1 MVFTQGIFMAIKELD
16 IGIDVINK
24 TASLAKLKVADS
36 EIEEVQKK
44 LKKILNLCQ
53 VMNECDTNS
62 VSLVD
67 SQVTLVSQLRNDQ
80 IDRSDITSHLNENF
94 EQFNGERS
102 LFEVPKVI
110 EE

>member
-1 MVFTQGIFMAIKELD
+1 MAIKELD

-36 EIEEVQKK
+36 EIEQVQKK
-44 LKKILNLCQ
+44 IKKILNLCQ

-62 VSLVD
+62 VGLVD
-67 SQVTLVSQLRNDQ
+67 SQVTLISQLREDET
-80 IDRSDITSHLNENF
+80 DRSDITTHLSENY
-94 EQFNGERS
+94 EQFNAERS

>member
-1 MVFTQGIFMAIKELD
+1 MAIKEID

-24 TASLAKLKVADS
+24 TALLAKLKVADS
-36 EIEEVQKK
+36 EIEQVQNK

-62 VSLVD
+62 VGLVD
-67 SQVTLVSQLRNDQ
+67 SQVTLISQLRQDQ
-80 IDRSDITSHLNENF
+80 VDKTDITPHLNKHF
-94 EQFNGERS
+94 DQFNGHS
-102 LFEVPKVI
+102 SFFEVPKVI